1 MDTNDGA
8 DFLNNPNHRLLLKEE
23 VYAIIECSMEVL
35 NGLGHGLHEKPYE
48 NSLVVEF
55 RLGQIP
61 FLKQK
66 RFDVLYKGEC
76 VGEYIPDLIA
86 YDAVI
91 VDTKVIP
98 KITDLERGRMLNYL
112 KTTKLRVGLIIN
124 FSKPVLEWER
134 IVR

>member
-1 MDTNDGA
+1 MD
-8 DFLNNPNHRLLLKEE
+8 
-23 VYAIIECSMEVL
+23 
-35 NGLGHGLHEKPYE
+35 
-48 NSLVVEF
+48 
-55 RLGQIP
+55 
-61 FLKQK
+61 
-66 RFDVLYKGEC
+66 KGEW